1 MALSFSIARFNQQN
15 PLRYLLEF
23 QLTTI
28 QYITLIDTLARF
40 HLRGEARQFYLG
52 YFWWLLEPAL
62 YIAVFYIVFQLL
74 LDSGQADYL
83 YFLAVGKLTFIW
95 FSKSVAQASSSI
107 ETNKGLISQVTIRKE
122 VFPLAAVQQGLYR
135 QLAVFSVLLVLLSLS
150 GKGQFHYWFWLLPL
164 MFVQMILISGVGL
177 LAALVVC
184 WHKDFQHLIQ
194 LGMMFLLFV
203 SGVFWDVNAVAD
215 ADVRRWLLFLNP
227 LATLIDAYRQILLLG
242 LLPKPDLMSV
252 LLCQSIFLLT
262 IAVVA
267 YRIFQSRIALR
278 VLSR

>member
-1 MALSFSIARFNQQN
+1 MAPSFSIARHNQQHLL
-15 PLRYLLEF
+15 PYLLEF

-28 QYITLIDTLARF
+28 QYLTLIDTLARF

-62 YIAVFYIVFQLL
+62 YIAVFYVVFQLL
-74 LDSGQADYL
+74 LDSRQPDYL

-95 FSKSVAQASSSI
+95 FSKSVVQAASSI
-107 ETNKGLISQVTIRKE
+107 ETNRGLISQVTIRKE
-122 VFPLAAVQQGLYR
+122 VFPLSAIQQGFYR
-135 QLAVFSVLLVLLSLS
+135 QLVVLSFLLVLLFLS

-164 MFVQMILISGVGL
+164 MFVQMLLISGVGL

-215 ADVRRWLLFLNP
+215 ADVRRWLLLLNP

-242 LLPKPDLMSV
+242 SPPKTDLMFV
-252 LLCQSIFLLT
+252 LLCQSLLLLS
-262 IAVVA
+262 IAVGA
-267 YRIFQSRIALR
+267 YQIFQSRIALR

>member
-1 MALSFSIARFNQQN
+1 MALSFSIARFIQQH
-15 PLRYLLEF
+15 PLRYSLEI

-28 QYITLIDTLARF
+28 QYLTLIDTLARF

-52 YFWWLLEPAL
+52 YLWWLLEPAL
-62 YIAVFYIVFQLL
+62 YVAVFYIVFQLL
-74 LDSGQADYL
+74 LESRQPDYL

-95 FSKSVAQASSSI
+95 FSKSVVQASSSI
-107 ETNKGLISQVTIRKE
+107 ETNKGLISQVTISKE

-135 QLAVFSVLLVLLSLS
+135 QLAVFSFLLVLLFLS

-164 MFVQMILISGVGL
+164 MVVQMILISGVGL
-177 LAALVVC
+177 LAALMVC

-242 LLPKPDLMSV
+242 SMPKADLMSV
-252 LLCQSIFLLT
+252 LLCQSLFLLT
-262 IAVVA
+262 IAVGA

>member
-1 MALSFSIARFNQQN
+1 MTLSFSISRFNQQH

-23 QLTTI
+23 QLTTT
-28 QYITLIDTLARF
+28 QYLTLIDTLARF

-62 YIAVFYIVFQLL
+62 YVAVFYIVFQLL
-74 LDSGQADYL
+74 LDSRQANYL
-83 YFLAVGKLTFIW
+83 YFLTVGKLTFIW
-95 FSKSVAQASSSI
+95 FSKSVVQASSSI
-107 ETNKGLISQVTIRKE
+107 EANKGLISQVTIRKE
-122 VFPLAAVQQGLYR
+122 VFPLAAVQQGFYR
-135 QLAVFSVLLVLLSLS
+135 QLAVFSILLVLLFLS

-164 MFVQMILISGVGL
+164 MLVQMILISGASL

-215 ADVRRWLLFLNP
+215 ADVKRSLLLLNP

-242 LLPKPDLMSV
+242 SLPKADLMSV
-252 LLCQSIFLLT
+252 LLCQSILLLT
-262 IAVVA
+262 ISVGA